1 MGIFAQNYSQE
12 TLAKDMTGV
21 IDEFNNDV
29 FILLTNP
36 PVYNKHLPPQEHR
49 KFSCKCFYKVY
60 D

>member
-1 MGIFAQNYSQE
+1 MSIFAQNYSQE

-49 KFSCKCFYKVY
+49 KF
-60 D
+60 